1 MFLIVLYVFYTKN
14 NKNSTRTE
22 SREREREKKGGRRE
36 TKNILFE

>member
-22 SREREREKKGGRRE
+22 RERERKKGGRRE
-36 TKNILFE
+36 TKNILFEK